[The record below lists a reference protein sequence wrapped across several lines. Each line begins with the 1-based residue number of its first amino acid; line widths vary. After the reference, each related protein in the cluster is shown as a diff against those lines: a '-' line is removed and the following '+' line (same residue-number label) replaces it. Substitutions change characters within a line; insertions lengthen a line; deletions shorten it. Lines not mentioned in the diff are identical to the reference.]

1 MKKNQKK
8 IQIGLLIVGVSL
20 ILITYFYYPYIN
32 KKKLLEENIAESPE
46 IPLEDDT
53 DEKTTSFENIKYE
66 GLYDLNKTYT
76 VTSQKAYIESGEPDI
91 VYMTSMEV
99 ILYLGD
105 GRIVKILSDKGYY
118 NKANYDC
125 FFENNVQATDG
136 ETKIFSDNLEL
147 LGNKSVIKIY
157 NNVEIIYP
165 TGSMLR
171 ADKIDYDF
179 EKKHFKVSMYD
190 HDRIKMKIFK

>member
-1 MKKNQKK
+1 VKKNQKK

-147 LGNKSVIKIY
+147 LGNKSTVKIY

>member
-1 MKKNQKK
+1 VKKNQKK

-147 LGNKSVIKIY
+147 LGNKSAVKIY

-190 HDRIKMKIFK
+190 HERIKMKIFK

>member
-1 MKKNQKK
+1 VKKNQKK

>member
-8 IQIGLLIVGVSL
+8 IQIGLLIVGISL

-32 KKKLLEENIAESPE
+32 KKKLLEENIVEGPE
-46 IPLEDDT
+46 ISSDDDT
-53 DEKTTSFENIKYE
+53 DEKTTSFENIRYE

-76 VTSQKAYIESGEPDI
+76 VTSQKAYIESEEPDI
-91 VYMTSMEV
+91 VYMTNMEV

-105 GRIVKILSDKGYY
+105 GRMVKILSDKGYY

-147 LGNKSVIKIY
+147 LGNKSAVKIY

-190 HDRIKMKIFK
+190 HERIKMKIFK